1 LTPEL
6 KEGSEKQAKAS
17 LFQTLSKLSGTIFF
31 QEAPALVP
39 LRNALGDAYTL
50 FLPDG
55 SENYELL
62 YIS

>member
-17 LFQTLSKLSGTIFF
+17 LFQFLSKLSGTIFF
-31 QEAPALVP
+31 QEAPALAN
-39 LRNALGDAYTL
+39 LLGMHIHF

-55 SENYELL
+55 SENYELV